1 MISVNGVRIEQ
12 DAIAREMQHHP
23 AGSRE
28 DAEQQAA
35 TALVV
40 RELLLQR
47 VSEQEVAGAT
57 EDERIANL
65 IEQEIHVPEPKPEEI
80 ARYYRRNGLQFTS
93 PAIYR
98 AAHIFF
104 PARASDE
111 QASADARAK
120 AEAALQQ
127 AKAAEAKISLHQSE
141 IDRAEIKAPYDG
153 VVLRGELYDQVGSPV
168 KAGDP
173 IMEVQEAGE
182 QMEAELAV
190 AERRELDVSRRAV
203 LYLERPSGMAALLC
217 QSELR
222 KLHLGRQ
229 HAAEHGVLPPKRLA
243 VATPAKRRHGDGAR
257 DGGRDHP
264 VPTRVTRR
272 SVRAGSRVKADA
284 SAPPMSTDPSRS
296 SHA

>member
-127 AKAAEAKISLHQSE
+127 
-141 IDRAEIKAPYDG
+141 
-153 VVLRGELYDQVGSPV
+153 V
-168 KAGDP
+168 KD
-173 IMEVQEAGE
+173 
-182 QMEAELAV
+182 
-190 AERRELDVSRRAV
+190 
-203 LYLERPSGMAALLC
+203 
-217 QSELR
+217 
-222 KLHLGRQ
+222 
-229 HAAEHGVLPPKRLA
+229 
-243 VATPAKRRHGDGAR
+243 
-257 DGGRDHP
+257 
-264 VPTRVTRR
+264 
-272 SVRAGSRVKADA
+272 
-284 SAPPMSTDPSRS
+284 DPSRFGEIARAHSACS
-296 SHA
+296 SKEQEGSLGGRGGGRGWPQYRKLLSLTPETRITAGG